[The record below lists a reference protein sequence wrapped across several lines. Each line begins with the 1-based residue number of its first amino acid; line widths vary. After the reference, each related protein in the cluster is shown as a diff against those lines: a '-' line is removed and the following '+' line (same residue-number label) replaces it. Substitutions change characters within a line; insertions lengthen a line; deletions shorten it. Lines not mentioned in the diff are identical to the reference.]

1 MVGRALAANADVST
15 LLTAGLDGASQ
26 EDLHCFVAFIEEVG
40 NQSGVAVQTECQL
53 GQVIGPDREAVEV
66 FKELLGEQGIT
77 RDFAHHVETKTVH
90 AALETLFVQTFVNF
104 LGLLHGS
111 DKRDHDFDIG
121 QTHFVAD
128 FLQSFAFHC
137 KAFFEVFG
145 NVTACTAETEH
156 GVFFFRFVELA
167 A

>member
-66 FKELLGEQGIT
+66 FKELLG
-77 RDFAHHVETKTVH
+77 
-90 AALETLFVQTFVNF
+90 
-104 LGLLHGS
+104 
-111 DKRDHDFDIG
+111 
-121 QTHFVAD
+121 
-128 FLQSFAFHC
+128 
-137 KAFFEVFG
+137 
-145 NVTACTAETEH
+145 
-156 GVFFFRFVELA
+156 
-167 A
+167 